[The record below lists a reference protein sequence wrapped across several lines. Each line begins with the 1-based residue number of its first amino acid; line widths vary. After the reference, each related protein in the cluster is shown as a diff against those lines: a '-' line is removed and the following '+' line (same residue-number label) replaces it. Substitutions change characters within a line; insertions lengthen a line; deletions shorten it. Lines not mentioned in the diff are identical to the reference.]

1 MIPPKAPDCRRL
13 KSQKTFRITIEAVH
27 RLGDEQ
33 RDFMNSEHRSSSY
46 SKTQLHWPPRHLYSD
61 GAEKGVGLSP
71 GTPRKYRK
79 ASRAARVFHVTWSSE
94 SNETACRLLS
104 IVGDTKPAL
113 DCFSDRKGRRRCA
126 QRLLYRLALHVAN
139 HTARILLL
147 GNERSTTP
155 GWTVLMTGLARLLTA
170 TLIKHSRPVV
180 FVDPSC

>member
-1 MIPPKAPDCRRL
+1 VIPPKAPDCRRL

-27 RLGDEQ
+27 RLGGEQ

-94 SNETACRLLS
+94 SNETACRLSS

-113 DCFSDRKGRRRCA
+113 DCFSDRKGMRRYA
-126 QRLLYRLALHVAN
+126 QWLPYTLALRV
-139 HTARILLL
+139 TRPPTKIILLE
-147 GNERSTTP
+147 NERSTTP
-155 GWTVLMTGLARLLTA
+155 DWTILDDAACKKLLTA

-180 FVDPSC
+180 FFD